1 MKLGILLLVVA
12 VVLGGL
18 IGTLVV
24 QDPGYVLISYADMAL
39 ETSLWFALILLT
51 MSYLAIRLVLWIF
64 TRSASGSGRF
74 GRWIRQRKGHKA
86 EQQTVRGLLLMSEGQ
101 WLEARKALV
110 AAAREVGTPLINF
123 LNAARAAHELGDFEG
138 RDDLLRSAHESTPGS
153 RFAVGLTQ
161 AELQKNGAQ
170 WEQCLATLLQLKSSS
185 PRHPQVLEM
194 LCAVYQQL
202 EDWQALIELLPEV
215 KKRKII
221 PEEQFK
227 TLQRKAWKKRFS
239 QTSGNLQDVWRALP
253 KDLKR
258 VPEIVLAYASA
269 LQAEGATAEAE
280 SVLRTALQQTW
291 NEDLVALFGRITGDE
306 PAQQLIAAESW
317 LKERPNDP
325 TLLLTLGRI
334 SLMNGEWAKAR
345 EYLEASLRMQ
355 RSPEIYG
362 ELGRLCVALGDSE
375 RGGEYLVQ
383 AVALPKLPM
392 PARAD

>member
-1 MKLGILLLVVA
+1 
-12 VVLGGL
+12 
-18 IGTLVV
+18 
-24 QDPGYVLISYADMAL
+24 
-39 ETSLWFALILLT
+39 
-51 MSYLAIRLVLWIF
+51 
-64 TRSASGSGRF
+64 
-74 GRWIRQRKGHKA
+74 
-86 EQQTVRGLLLMSEGQ
+86 MSEGQ